1 MIKYGGVIVDLRKT
15 TLVKNITQLKKKRH
29 LNERKK
35 TFENCKLSHY
45 MISLVF
51 SLLDDYDNIAIK
63 C

>member
-1 MIKYGGVIVDLRKT
+1 MR
-15 TLVKNITQLKKKRH
+15 
-29 LNERKK
+29 EK

-51 SLLDDYDNIAIK
+51 SLLDDYDNIDIK